1 MASLHIQQ
9 IAEHTYLIPSPANIG
24 VYVNDNR
31 AILIDSGND
40 QDAGRQILKLLKA
53 RNWELELIVNTHSN
67 ADHVGGNAFLQQK
80 TGCRIAATSLEAA
93 FIQHPVLEPAFLFGG
108 FPMKALQNKF
118 LMAKPSTVTD
128 VIPASGPILA
138 TGLEAMPLPGHYFE
152 MIGVKTPDNV
162 IFLADGLFSEEI
174 LNKYHLIFLYDL
186 QAHFETLAS
195 LRALNAAWYVPSHA
209 ELTSDITALIGCNI
223 RKIQEI
229 LEQIVSWCQAGAMF
243 EELLARLC
251 QTYTIALNANQYVLV
266 GSTLKSCLAYLTD
279 QGRLTPQFAEG
290 TLRWVQQATS
300 ELS

>member
-1 MASLHIQQ
+1 MASLHLQQ
-9 IAEHTYLIPSPANIG
+9 ITERTYLIPSPANIG
-24 VYVNDNR
+24 VYVNDHR

-40 QDAGRQILKLLKA
+40 PDAGRQILKLLKA
-53 RNWELELIVNTHSN
+53 QNWELDLIVNTHSN

-128 VIPASGPILA
+128 VIPASGPILN

-162 IFLADGLFSEEI
+162 IFLADSLFSEEI

-186 QAHFETLAS
+186 QAHFSTLEGLKS
-195 LRALNAAWYVPSHA
+195 LNAAWYAPSHA
-209 ELTSDITALIGCNI
+209 VLTTDITALIAANI

-229 LEQIVSWCQAGAMF
+229 LERIVSWCQPAAMF

-251 QTYTIALNANQYVLV
+251 QTYNITLNANQYVLV
-266 GSTLKSCLAYLTD
+266 GSTLKSCLTYLTD
-279 QGRLTPQFAEG
+279 QGQIIPQFTEG
-290 TLRWVQQATS
+290 TLRWKQNAI
-300 ELS
+300 